1 MTKLLKFNKKDLK
14 NFLEGLSNVSD
25 TSILNIEDDKM
36 FAISSSEDR
45 SMFLWSSLDGDFDTT
60 QVLNIPSVKKLS
72 KSLDLID
79 IMVGGDVEFILNSN
93 NLEYK
98 GSRVKF
104 KYHLYGDGILVAP
117 KLTLSK
123 IKSLQYEYEFEV
135 SKDFLTSLIKQS
147 SIFKDTNKLYI
158 FTEDDKL
165 YWSLGDKTMMNT
177 DVLTVEGGDVDF
189 EMEEFILNLD
199 NIRLLSFGDSKM
211 FKFKISKM
219 GIGNINLKNGNV
231 ELNYILS
238 SLTK

>member
-25 TSILNIEDDKM
+25 TSILNIETDEM

-45 SMFLWSSLDGDFDTT
+45 SMFLWSSLDGDFDDP
-60 QVLNIPSVKKLS
+60 QVLNLPSLKKLS
-72 KSLDLID
+72 KSLDLTTGD
-79 IMVGGDVEFILNSN
+79 DVEFILNSN

-98 GSRVKF
+98 GSKVKF

-117 KLTLSK
+117 KLTLTK
-123 IKSLQYEYEFEV
+123 IKSLKYEFEFDV
-135 SKDFLTSLIKQS
+135 AKDFLTSIIKQS
-147 SIFKDTNKLYI
+147 SVFKDTNKLYI
-158 FTEDDKL
+158 FTENDKL

-189 EMEEFILNLD
+189 EMDEFILNLD

-211 FKFKISKM
+211 FTFKISKM